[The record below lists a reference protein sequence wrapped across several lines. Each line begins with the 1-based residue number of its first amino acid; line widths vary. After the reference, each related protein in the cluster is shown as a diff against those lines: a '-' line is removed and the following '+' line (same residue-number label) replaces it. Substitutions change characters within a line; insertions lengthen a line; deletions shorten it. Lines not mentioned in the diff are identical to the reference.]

1 MQYMITLIL
10 GIKMGAIL
18 TLILAMVAV
27 AFFTLMERKVLGYI
41 HIRKGPNKPGPAGL
55 LVPFADAVKL
65 FLKEIRYPLL
75 SNKTLFNAVC
85 IVIIL
90 VPILLWVG
98 FPVAASHSAHK
109 ILVIYILAVARV
121 GVYGTLGAG

>member
-1 MQYMITLIL
+1 MITLIL

-18 TLILAMVAV
+18 TLVLAMVAV

-98 FPVAASHSAHK
+98 FPVAASHSSHK

-121 GVYGTLGAG
+121 RVYGTLGAG

>member
-18 TLILAMVAV
+18 TLVLVMIAV
-27 AFFTLMERKVLGYI
+27 AFFTLIERKVLGYI
-41 HIRKGPNKPGPAGL
+41 HVRKGPNKPGPAGL

-85 IVIIL
+85 VLIIL
-90 VPILLWVG
+90 VPMLL
-98 FPVAASHSAHK
+98 
-109 ILVIYILAVARV
+109 
-121 GVYGTLGAG
+121 